1 MQKKEKKKN
10 TDSKGE
16 SVTYQFLEVYY
27 PELRPA
33 GLVSTP
39 RRMLAQVLK
48 VRLDVF
54 FKNQLFQYIYIQF
67 ILCVYIMCAQKRYQQ
82 SFCPQF

>member
-39 RRMLAQVLK
+39 RRMLAQVLT
-48 VRLDVF
+48 VRLENKKICYF
-54 FKNQLFQYIYIQF
+54 SIYIQF
-67 ILCVYIMCAQKRYQQ
+67 ILCVHIMCAQKRYQQ